1 MFEKILEQKTLRS
14 AWPFCPYF
22 QNPYKPLACAR
33 AKRPLRNAPQKDPG
47 HVSEYGLDAG
57 HI

>member
-22 QNPYKPLACAR
+22 QKPAKPLAWVS
-33 AKRPLRNAPQKDPG
+33 AKRLLRNAPQKDPG
-47 HVSEYGLDAG
+47 HGSEYGLDAG